1 MSKYLASVF
10 RNKMFVIFD
19 VCAARG
25 KNYMSNFVCRSLT
38 FQTPEEAHTHAH
50 THTLTLQITY
60 CLVKQKFFITF
71 HKLRLFIRDHNFVL
85 CIFFIPNI
93 FRTAPSSFRASL
105 IFFSIFL
112 LFSKAHTLSL
122 SLSFSLCCCLSFYM
136 LARKLKLCYYFA

>member
-19 VCAARG
+19 MCGQRKKLYVKFCLQIADFRKARG
-25 KNYMSNFVCRSLT
+25 GFS
-38 FQTPEEAHTHAH
+38 PHTHTH
-50 THTLTLQITY
+50 IHTLTLQITY

-93 FRTAPSSFRASL
+93 FRTAPRSFHHPFVPVLFSFL
-105 IFFSIFL
+105 FFFS
-112 LFSKAHTLSL
+112 SPRHTLSL
-122 SLSFSLCCCLSFYM
+122 SLSFSATACRFICW
-136 LARKLKLCYYFA
+136 RGN

>member
-10 RNKMFVIFD
+10 CNKMFVIFD
-19 VCAARG
+19 KCWGSEREREREQ
-25 KNYMSNFVCRSLT
+25 NCMSNFVCRSLT
-38 FQTPEEAHTHAH
+38 FEMPGGEGEGTH
-50 THTLTLQITY
+50 THTFQITY

-85 CIFFIPNI
+85 CIFFLIRNI
-93 FRTAPSSFRASL
+93 FRTAPPCSTIVPSSFLASL

-112 LFSKAHTLSL
+112 LSHAP
-122 SLSFSLCCCLSFYM
+122 FYM